1 MTGAGLL
8 GLLLLKHGLLAHVID
23 FGYSAA
29 RRANYRFWYVALAL
43 HCLAE
48 MAGTLFVLSHMS
60 LSVVSVVLLIEFAGL
75 ATSAVVEREAP
86 LNRLLVRHVAC
97 EAGMATVYGLIASL
111 LVVCF

>member
-29 RRANYRFWYVALAL
+29 RRDSYRFWYVALAL

-48 MAGTLFVLSHMS
+48 MVGTLFIFSHFH
-60 LSVVSVVLLIEFAGL
+60 LNVVSILLLIEFAGL
-75 ATSAVVEREAP
+75 STTAIVEREAP
-86 LNRLLVRHVAC
+86 LNRLLIRHITC
-97 EAGMATVYGLIASL
+97 EISMVIVYGLMVSL

>member
-29 RRANYRFWYVALAL
+29 RRHNYRFWYVALVM

-48 MAGTLFVLSHMS
+48 TVGTLFVLSHFP
-60 LSVVSVVLLIEFAGL
+60 LGVVSVVLLIEFAAA
-75 ATSAVVEREAP
+75 ATTAVMEREAP
-86 LNRLLVRHVAC
+86 MHRLLYQHLLC
-97 EAGMATVYGLIASL
+97 ELTMLVVYVLMTSL
-111 LVVCF
+111 LVV

>member
-29 RRANYRFWYVALAL
+29 RRHNYRFWYVALVM

-48 MAGTLFVLSHMS
+48 TVGTLFILSHFP
-60 LSVVSVVLLIEFAGL
+60 LSVVSVVLLIEFAGA
-75 ATSAVVEREAP
+75 ATTAVLEREAP
-86 LNRLLVRHVAC
+86 LQRMLIYHLLC
-97 EAGMATVYGLIASL
+97 EVTMFMLYVLMTSL
-111 LVVCF
+111 LVWK